1 MKVTVDFDCTP
12 EEVRRLVGLP
22 DLSPLH
28 EAYLSRM
35 QSAVE
40 QGITPD
46 SIQSIIQA
54 WGPIGQSGLALWRQM
69 IERAGVTLPK

>member
-12 EEVRRLVGLP
+12 EEARRLMGLP
-22 DLSPLH
+22 DLTALH

-35 QSAVE
+35 RLAVE

-46 SIQSIIQA
+46 AIQTMMRSWSPMGDA
-54 WGPIGQSGLALWRQM
+54 GLAMWRQM
-69 IERAGVTLPK
+69 IERIGGAGTP